1 MKLSFVLPTIFPTLA
16 DGAIAAAQ
24 EAAAGIDHEI
34 VAVSPFEISRPGVR
48 WVHESAPR
56 GSIAACNLGFRHATG
71 DIVALLADDNRLD
84 PGALGLALAHLETRE
99 AQNPLL
105 MVGFPLAV
113 RGMVVVGSV
122 YGRYYPYFFM
132 LRRASLARL
141 GGGFDEGYV
150 KFHADPDL
158 GLRCWAAGGRCE
170 FAAGA
175 LIRAVADRGG
185 AGQAPDKAKGS
196 AAADFARFAGIW
208 GPSFP
213 DWGTAQN
220 IVNLDIAVDLLPLM
234 GAPAHTVGA
243 TTRAQMLDLRILGGL
258 TMVGL
263 NHGAK
268 IGPGRALQALEY
280 LRWLASVA
288 PDVLNIVV
296 KNGVEAALARP

>member
-16 DGAIAAAQ
+16 GGAIAAVR
-24 EAAAGIDHEI
+24 EAAADIEHEI
-34 VAVSPFEISRPGVR
+34 VVVSPFEISGPGVR
-48 WVHESAPR
+48 WVRESDPR
-56 GSIAACNLGFRHATG
+56 GSIAACNLGFKHATG
-71 DIVALLADDNRLD
+71 DILVLIADDNRLD
-84 PGALGLALAHLETRE
+84 PGALQLALTHLETNE

-113 RGMVVVGSV
+113 RGMVAVGSV

-132 LRRASLARL
+132 LRRATLAKL
-141 GGGFDEGYV
+141 GGGFDESYV

-170 FAAGA
+170 FAPGA
-175 LIRAVADRGG
+175 LIRAVTDRGG

-196 AAADFARFAGIW
+196 AATDFARFAGIW

-213 DWGTAQN
+213 EWGTAQN
-220 IVNLDIAVDLLPLM
+220 TINLDIAVDLLPLM
-234 GAPAHTVGA
+234 GGPANTVA
-243 TTRAQMLDLRILGGL
+243 AATRAQILDLRILAGL

-263 NHGAK
+263 NHGARV
-268 IGPGRALQALEY
+268 GPGRALQALEY

-288 PDVLNIVV
+288 PDVLNVVV
-296 KNGVEAALARP
+296 KNGIEASLARP